1 MNEITSRF
9 LPQEDAL
16 RHELHN
22 EVHARPSARVRL
34 PALIVYVAVL
44 NVGVSREQEWAHLR
58 LLPGH
63 SDLSLQSLQGNFL
76 RLRCDHF
83 TVKWERHTE
92 FTRYAIVQSLPEH
105 AAWGAHE
112 PELAAHVVTGTEW
125 LRGLPG
131 QTIAA
136 IHLGMLQADM
146 AQPDLMAVAQSWLG
160 PGTVLAS
167 RMGNTTEGLPH
178 SCILTHFRLGAD
190 GFERMLVLAPDGTTE
205 ARAGRISQRL
215 LEMETYRLMAL
226 RGLPVAKNLASM
238 LSAAEAQLADLT
250 GLLES
255 KGETD
260 QALLDLL
267 VSLAARIERA
277 TAEHGFRFSA
287 TRAYDTLVSQRLVE
301 LRERPISGAQTLGE
315 FMQRRLS
322 PAMATVQAT
331 EKRLASLAE
340 RVSRTSAL
348 LRTRVDIATKAQNQV
363 LLEKLTKGQALQLRL
378 QSTVEGLSIAAIS
391 YYVVSLLWYAAK
403 ALHAAGLPIQPE
415 VAVGVLVPLVLWGV
429 WRTTRKI
436 HEKLKNADH

>member
-16 RHELHN
+16 RRELHN

-44 NVGVSREQEWAHLR
+44 NAGVSREQEWAHLR

-63 SDLSLQSLQGNFL
+63 ADLSFESLQGNFL

-92 FTRYAIVQSLPEH
+92 FTRYSIVQSLPEN
-105 AAWGAHE
+105 ADWGADG
-112 PELAAHVVTGTEW
+112 PALAPHVATGTEW

-131 QTIAA
+131 QTIGA
-136 IHLGMLQADM
+136 IHLGMLQTDLAD
-146 AQPDLMAVAQSWLG
+146 PDLMAKAQAWLG
-160 PGTVLAS
+160 EGTVLAS

-178 SCILTHFRLGAD
+178 SCILTHFQIGAD

-215 LEMETYRLMAL
+215 LELETYRLMAL
-226 RGLPVAKNLASM
+226 RGLPVAKNLSAM
-238 LSAAEAQLADLT
+238 LSAAETQLADIT

-287 TRAYDTLVSQRLVE
+287 TRAYDTLVSQRLAE
-301 LRERPISGAQTLGE
+301 LRERPISGTQTLGE

-340 RVSRTSAL
+340 RVSRSSAL
-348 LRTRVDIATKAQNQV
+348 LRTRVDIATEAQNQV
-363 LLEKLTKGQALQLRL
+363 LLEKLTKGQTLQLRL

-391 YYVVSLLWYAAK
+391 YYVVSLLLYGAK
-403 ALHAAGLPIQPE
+403 ALHAAGMPIQPE
-415 VAVGVLVPLVLWGV
+415 VAVGVLVPFVLWGV

-436 HEKLKNADH
+436 HEKLKSAGH